1 MIHFGLYEWVYLLTA
16 VLGAYVLY
24 RFMAVFFDTKRTS
37 TRLELLSYIV
47 YYAIVNGIYLFV
59 NIPIVMMVASLI
71 AFFLLSYNYEST
83 IKKRILSSILIYLI
97 LISIEMTVVL
107 MTGYFNFSIFSI
119 NNYSSVTGI
128 IFSNILSFL
137 VVLILNNFKN
147 IKKGES
153 VPTSYWL
160 CIFLIPASSLYIILM
175 LFIAQNLTSG
185 QVVTGLILIFL
196 INFVT
201 FHLYD
206 VIVAALFEKMQS
218 LLILEQNKY
227 YDRQLEMIKSSLQT
241 TSAIRHDL
249 KNHMFSIRSL
259 IERGDIEE
267 TLNYVSKITDDIGTK
282 RDYSETGNTVIDSII
297 NFKIQEA
304 EQKGIKTDLDLK
316 IPDRFDIPSFD
327 MTIILGN
334 LLDNAIKA
342 ASQVDKNRFI
352 CLKMRYDKGRLLI
365 QTENPYIGKIN
376 EENGKLLTTNLDKKN
391 HGIGLQ
397 SVKKV
402 VERYNGTMDIRYNNY
417 VFSTSLLVYLD

>member
-1 MIHFGLYEWVYLLTA
+1 MQIGVYEGVYLITA
-16 VLGAYVLY
+16 VLGSYVLY

-37 TRLELLSYIV
+37 ARFEFLSYVAYYIV
-47 YYAIVNGIYLFV
+47 VNGIYLFV
-59 NIPIVMMVASLI
+59 NIPIIMMITSLI
-71 AFFLLSYNYEST
+71 VFFLLSYNYEST

-97 LISIEMTVVL
+97 LISIEMIVVL
-107 MTGYFNFSIFSI
+107 MTGYFNFSIFST

-128 IFSNILSFL
+128 ILCNILSYL

-147 IKKGES
+147 IKKGET
-153 VPTSYWL
+153 VPTSYWFS
-160 CIFLIPASSLYIILM
+160 IILIPFASLYIVLM
-175 LFIAQNLTSG
+175 LFIAQDLTVG
-185 QVVTGLILIFL
+185 EVVAGLILIFL
-196 INFVT
+196 INIVT

-206 VIVAALFEKMQS
+206 VIVAVLSEKMQS

-241 TSAIRHDL
+241 TKTIRHDL

-259 IERGDIEE
+259 IESGDTKEA
-267 TLNYVSKITDDIGTK
+267 LHYVSEIMEDIGTK

-297 NFKIQEA
+297 NFKVQEA
-304 EQKGIKTDLDLK
+304 EQKGIKTNLDLN
-316 IPDRFDIPSFD
+316 IPDSLDIASFD

-342 ASQVDKNRFI
+342 ASEVEGKRFI
-352 CLKMRYDKGRLLI
+352 SLKMRYGKGRLLI
-365 QTENPYIGKIN
+365 QTENPYAGKIN
-376 EENGKLLTTNLDKKN
+376 KESGKLLTTNSDKEN

-402 VERYNGTMDIRYNNY
+402 VEKYNGTMNIDYNNHI
-417 VFSTSLLVYLD
+417 FFTSLLVYLD